1 MSFIGNLQ
9 SAHFFKIYFEVCI
22 EVETDYGPGIV
33 FVKTAFL
40 FCDSGVPALT
50 LWISKFWLNEY
61 CVTEVVGSSFDDNSI
76 LTKIEQCWFTTELYE
91 VAVLLGSI

>member
-1 MSFIGNLQ
+1 MHSGKLFFHTNVLYWKF
-9 SAHFFKIYFEVCI
+9 AVCTEFFKIYIEVCL

-33 FVKTAFL
+33 GKTAFL

-50 LWISKFWLNEY
+50 YLDLKNLTKY

-76 LTKIEQCWFTTELYE
+76 F
-91 VAVLLGSI
+91 

>member
-1 MSFIGNLQ
+1 MSFIGNVQ
-9 SAHFFKIYFEVCI
+9 SAHHFSKFYLEVCI

-50 LWISKFWLNEY
+50 FWI
-61 CVTEVVGSSFDDNSI
+61 
-76 LTKIEQCWFTTELYE
+76 
-91 VAVLLGSI
+91 